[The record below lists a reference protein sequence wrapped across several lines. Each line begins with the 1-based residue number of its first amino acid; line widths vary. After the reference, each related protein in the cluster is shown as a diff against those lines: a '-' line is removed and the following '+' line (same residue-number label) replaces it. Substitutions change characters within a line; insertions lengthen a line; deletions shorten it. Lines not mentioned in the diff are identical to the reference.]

1 MRIATVLFGSALAV
15 VIVMQAMIV
24 ADDVSAGHAAG
35 LTAAVSFAQEVGAAF
50 ATASALTRIV
60 PVQHIAVVAVALGV
74 WFGYRWWRR
83 TDRSA
88 VA

>member
-1 MRIATVLFGSALAV
+1 MRIAAVVFGLALAV

-24 ADDVSAGHAAG
+24 ADDVTAGHAAG

-60 PVQHIAVVAVALGV
+60 PVQHVAVVAVALGV
-74 WFGYRWWRR
+74 WFVVRPKRR
-83 TDRSA
+83 DA
-88 VA
+88 